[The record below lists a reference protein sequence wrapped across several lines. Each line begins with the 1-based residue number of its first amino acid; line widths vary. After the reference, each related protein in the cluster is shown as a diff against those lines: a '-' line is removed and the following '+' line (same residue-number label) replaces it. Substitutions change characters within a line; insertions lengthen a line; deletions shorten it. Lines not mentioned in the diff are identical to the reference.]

1 MTTVSYA
8 IMAIR
13 VATALFVLLLAVVSL
28 MPVGAPGSGEKG
40 DAVSPIVQNSLHV
53 PAYMVLSV
61 LAIGCLSVPGRSR
74 WSRVLPVAVA
84 CTGYG
89 AILELAQAFI
99 PGRFASVPDAL
110 LNAVGVILGLVIARA
125 WSKRHP
131 PTGVSV
137 VAIDAES
144 ARDAGDESSAS

>member
-99 PGRFASVPDAL
+99 PGRFASVPDAM
-110 LNAVGVILGLVIARA
+110 LNTLGVMLGLAITRA
-125 WSKRHP
+125 WGKS
-131 PTGVSV
+131 PTTDVSV
-137 VAIDAES
+137 VAVDAES
-144 ARDAGDESSAS
+144 PKGVGDESSAS